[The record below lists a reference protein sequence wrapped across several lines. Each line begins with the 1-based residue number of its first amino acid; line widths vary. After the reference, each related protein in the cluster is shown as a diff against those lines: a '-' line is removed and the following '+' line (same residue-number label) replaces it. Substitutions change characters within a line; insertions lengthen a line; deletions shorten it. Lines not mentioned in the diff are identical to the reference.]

1 MPEKLNP
8 IRTRPRFKI
17 FTDLETQTCA
27 EKLKSQLKI
36 ENQIFQGN
44 INKEVANIWVK
55 TQHNEF
61 WKPYLSLRIEKENH
75 QTVIRGVFGPS
86 AAVWTFFLF
95 LYFIFGITFMVF
107 ISIWWLTK
115 QIKSSDFAWAI
126 YLAIFSIICLAFTF
140 IATKI
145 GQQKA
150 KKEMEQL
157 RDFAENALENIEN

>member
-1 MPEKLNP
+1 MEEKLNSL
-8 IRTRPRFKI
+8 RPRFKI

-61 WKPYLSLRIEKENH
+61 WKPYLSLRIEKEEY
-75 QTVIRGVFGPS
+75 QTVIRGIFGPS
-86 AAVWTFFLF
+86 SAVWTFFMF

-107 ISIWWLTK
+107 ISIWWVTK
-115 QIKSSDFAWAI
+115 QIKSSDFPWAI

-157 RDFAENALENIEN
+157 RDFAEKTIEDL

>member
-17 FTDLETQTCA
+17 FTDLKAETCA
-27 EKLKSQLKI
+27 KQLKSQLKI

-61 WKPYLSLRIEKENH
+61 WKPYLSLRIEKEEN
-75 QTVIRGVFGPS
+75 QTVIRGIFGPS
-86 AAVWTFFLF
+86 SAVWTFFMF

-107 ISIWWLTK
+107 ISIWWVTK
-115 QIKSSDFAWAI
+115 QIKSSDFPWAI

-157 RDFAENALENIEN
+157 RDFAENALENIES

>member
-17 FTDLETQTCA
+17 FTDLEAETCA
-27 EKLKSQLKI
+27 KQLKSQLKI

-61 WKPYLSLRIEKENH
+61 WKPYLSLRIEKEEN

-86 AAVWTFFLF
+86 AAVWTFFMF
-95 LYFIFGITFMVF
+95 LYFIFSITFMVF
-107 ISIWWLTK
+107 ITIWFVTK
-115 QIKSSDFAWAI
+115 QIKSTDFPWAI
-126 YLAIFSIICLAFTF
+126 HVAILSIILLLISFF
-140 IATKI
+140 ATKI
-145 GQQKA
+145 GQIKA
-150 KKEMEQL
+150 KSEMEQL
-157 RDFAENALENIEN
+157 RDFAEKTIEDL

>member
-8 IRTRPRFKI
+8 IRTRPRFKLE
-17 FTDLETQTCA
+17 TDLSKEDF
-27 EKLKSQLKI
+27 ELNLKTELQKNTEI
-36 ENQIFQGN
+36 QGN
-44 INKEVANIWVK
+44 INKEVASIWVK

-61 WKPYLSLRIEKENH
+61 WKPYLSLRIEKEEN
-75 QTVIRGVFGPS
+75 QTVIRGIFGPS
-86 AAVWTFFLF
+86 SAVWTFFMF
-95 LYFIFGITFMVF
+95 FYFIFGITFMVF
-107 ISIWWLTK
+107 ISIWCVTK
-115 QIKSSDFAWAI
+115 QIKSSDFPWAI

>member
-17 FTDLETQTCA
+17 FTDLEA
-27 EKLKSQLKI
+27 ETYAKQLKSQLKI
-36 ENQIFQGN
+36 ENHIFQGN

-61 WKPYLSLRIEKENH
+61 WKPYLSLRIEKEEN
-75 QTVIRGVFGPS
+75 QTVIRGIFGPS
-86 AAVWTFFLF
+86 SAVWTFFMF

-107 ISIWWLTK
+107 ISIWWVTK
-115 QIKSSDFAWAI
+115 QIKSSDFPWAI

-157 RDFAENALENIEN
+157 RYFAEKTIEDL

>member
-61 WKPYLSLRIEKENH
+61 WKPYLSLRIDKENH

-86 AAVWTFFLF
+86 AAVWTFFMF
-95 LYFIFGITFMVF
+95 LYFIFSITFMVF
-107 ISIWWLTK
+107 ITIWIVTK
-115 QIKSSDFAWAI
+115 QIKSTDFPWAI
-126 YLAIFSIICLAFTF
+126 HVAILSIILLLISFF
-140 IATKI
+140 ATKI
-145 GQQKA
+145 GQIKA
-150 KKEMEQL
+150 KSEMEQL
-157 RDFAENALENIEN
+157 RDFAEKTIEDL

>member
-61 WKPYLSLRIEKENH
+61 WKPYLSLRIEKEEY
-75 QTVIRGVFGPS
+75 QTVIRGIFGPS
-86 AAVWTFFLF
+86 SAVWTFFMF
-95 LYFIFGITFMVF
+95 LYFIFSITFMVF
-107 ISIWWLTK
+107 ITIWFVTK
-115 QIKSSDFAWAI
+115 QIKSTDFPWAI
-126 YLAIFSIICLAFTF
+126 HVAILSIILLLISFF
-140 IATKI
+140 ATKI
-145 GQQKA
+145 GQIKA
-150 KKEMEQL
+150 KSEMEQL
-157 RDFAENALENIEN
+157 KNFAEKTIEDL

>member
-17 FTDLETQTCA
+17 FTDLEA
-27 EKLKSQLKI
+27 ETSAKQLKSQLKI

-61 WKPYLSLRIEKENH
+61 WKPYLSLRIEKEEY
-75 QTVIRGVFGPS
+75 QTVIRGIFGPS
-86 AAVWTFFLF
+86 SAVWTFFMF

-107 ISIWWLTK
+107 ISIWWVTK
-115 QIKSSDFAWAI
+115 QIKSSDFPWAI

>member
-8 IRTRPRFKI
+8 IRTTPRFKI

-61 WKPYLSLRIEKENH
+61 WKPYLSLRIEKEEN
-75 QTVIRGVFGPS
+75 QTVIRGIFGPS
-86 AAVWTFFLF
+86 SAVWTFFMF

-107 ISIWWLTK
+107 ISIWWVTK
-115 QIKSSDFAWAI
+115 QIKSSDFPWAI

-157 RDFAENALENIEN
+157 RDFAEKTIEDL

>member
-8 IRTRPRFKI
+8 IRTRPRCKI

-61 WKPYLSLRIEKENH
+61 WKPYLSLRIEKEEN
-75 QTVIRGVFGPS
+75 QTVIRGIFGPS
-86 AAVWTFFLF
+86 SAVWTFFMF

-107 ISIWWLTK
+107 ISICWITK
-115 QIKSSDFAWAI
+115 QIKSSDFPWAI

-157 RDFAENALENIEN
+157 RDFAENALENIES